1 MGEQP
6 RRIDVDVA
14 IVGTGIAG
22 LWVGNLLAQRG
33 LSLAVC
39 ESGAIGGTQTVV
51 SQGIVHGGLKYALG
65 GQATR
70 AAEAFATMPARW
82 RACLAGEGEI
92 DLRGVPVNAEHM
104 VLFAPDATAKV
115 RALFAGRLFRQC
127 KRLDPKAK
135 SPYLRGFLAELD
147 DFVIDV
153 PALIRHLAEP
163 LLPRLIPATV
173 LPERLVAGPQGVAAI
188 RTPDVRIEARAF
200 VFAAGSGNEA
210 LARRAGFAGVE
221 MARRPLRQTSVRLRT
236 RSQVFA
242 HCLQGTFGSSPDMT
256 ITSHGHTLYIGGQ
269 VAEDGAERDDAEQ
282 KAVVAQMLK
291 RMVPA
296 LDLDGVRFETH
307 RLVRA
312 EPAQRSGES
321 FAMRHGNCILCW
333 PLKLALA
340 PRLGEAV
347 ATLLDDVRPGPNA
360 WPGTRSPPSLPW
372 AQPPYAERASC

>member
-1 MGEQP
+1 MGDP

-14 IVGTGIAG
+14 IVGAGIAG

-33 LSLAVC
+33 LSLAIC
-39 ESGAIGGTQTVV
+39 ESGAIGGTQTVA
-51 SQGIVHGGLKYALG
+51 SQGIIHGGLKYALG
-65 GQATR
+65 GQGTR
-70 AAEAFATMPARW
+70 AAKALAAMPARW
-82 RACLAGEGEI
+82 RTCLAGEGEI

-104 VLFAPDATAKV
+104 ALFAPDATAKV

-127 KRLDPKAK
+127 GRLDASTK

-153 PALIRHLAEP
+153 PALIHRLAEP

-173 LPERLVAGPQGVAAI
+173 LPQGLVAGPQGIAAI
-188 RTPDVRIEARAF
+188 RTPEVHIEARAF

-210 LARRAGFAGVE
+210 LAKQAGFAGVE
-221 MARRPLRQTSVRLRT
+221 MARRPLRQTSVRLRA
-236 RSQVFA
+236 RPQVFA
-242 HCLQGTFGSSPDMT
+242 HCLQGSFGTSPDMT
-256 ITSHGHTLYIGGQ
+256 ITSHGHALYIGGQ
-269 VAEDGAERDDAEQ
+269 VAEEGTERDDAEQ
-282 KAVVAQMLK
+282 AAVVAQLLE
-291 RMVPA
+291 RMFPA
-296 LDLDGVRFETH
+296 LDLDGARFQTH

-312 EPAQRSGES
+312 EPAHRSGDPL
-321 FAMRHGNCILCW
+321 AARHGNCILCW

-347 ATLLDDVRPGPNA
+347 SALLDDVYPGPNA
-360 WPGTRSPPSLPW
+360 WPARTPTNLPW